1 MYPLIKGFSMNVDI
15 NEVQFVK
22 FLIKAK
28 QNTYAGSGVLSQ
40 ASRTASKDL
49 TFREGDW
56 HYLDT
61 YLGDFH
67 FIGEEAVWY
76 KQIPVWGM
84 NYYGRML
91 VEKIPPGFGEFLKSA
106 LLQVPPEMPF
116 RGPEELIGSDFTYT
130 CYVEGNLEGFRGREF
145 IALKGK
151 RIYQLYFHGG
161 ELLSLK

>member
-1 MYPLIKGFSMNVDI
+1 MTNDI
-15 NEVQFVK
+15 NAVQFVK

-28 QNTYAGSGVLSQ
+28 QNTYAGSGVFSQ

-49 TFREGDW
+49 AFRDGEW
-56 HYLDT
+56 SYLDS

-76 KQIPVWGM
+76 SQQPVWGM

-106 LLQVPPEMPF
+106 LLQVPSEIPF
-116 RGPEELIGSDFTYT
+116 RGPEELIGPDYTYT
-130 CYVEGNLEGFRGREF
+130 CSVEGNLECFRGREF
-145 IALKGK
+145 ITMKGK

-161 ELLSLK
+161 ELLSIK

>member
-1 MYPLIKGFSMNVDI
+1 MNVDI

-49 TFREGDW
+49 TYREGDW
-56 HYLDT
+56 NYLDT

-76 KQIPVWGM
+76 QQKPVWGM

-91 VEKIPPGFGEFLKSA
+91 VEKIPQGFGEFLKSA
-106 LLQVPPEMPF
+106 LLQIPPEIPF
-116 RGPEELIGSDFTYT
+116 RGPEELIGPDYTYT
-130 CYVEGNLEGFRGREF
+130 CSVEGSLECFRGREF
-145 IALKGK
+145 ITLKGK

-161 ELLSLK
+161 EISSSK